1 MTKIMPF
8 KALIYNQEKVGDLSK
23 VVCPPYDV
31 ISPARQDYLHEI
43 DTHNFIHILLGKD
56 TPEMDRYR
64 RAAEYF
70 KEWQKEKIFIQDE
83 KPSVYFYAQDF
94 YVRGEKRTRYG
105 FIALLYLESKNS
117 VFGHENTHSEAKT
130 DRLKLL
136 KRVKANLSPI
146 FVVSVDKKRVIQRIL
161 REYCKAKKPFIDIT
175 DDEKVSHRLWRVD
188 SPDVIDKIE
197 EGMRDENMFIADGH
211 HRYEVACA
219 YRDELKEKLGAVTG
233 DESFNYILSYFT
245 DVASGGLTIFPIH
258 RLVKLSKHVDT
269 QLLKTGLQSYFDVEE
284 IKDKTR
290 FFFLLEKGGRS
301 EHIIGMYKD
310 KRYWLLRLKNI
321 KILDRMIQDKPQE
334 YRRMDICVL
343 NYLVLKEILSLSLDD
358 KDTITYSIA
367 SDEMMQEVDSHPNY
381 IAFFLNPVK
390 IEQIMAVALTGNKM
404 PPKSTYFYPKVLSGL
419 VINKVDGK

>member
-8 KALIYNQEKVGDLSK
+8 QALMYNQEKVSDLSK

-43 DTHNFIHILLGKD
+43 DRYNFIHILLGKD
-56 TPEMDRYR
+56 SPEMDRYR

-70 KEWQKEKIFIQDE
+70 KEWQKEKIFVKDE
-83 KPSVYFYAQDF
+83 KPCIYFYAQDF
-94 YVRGEKRTRYG
+94 YVKGEKKTRYG

-117 VFGHENTHSEAKT
+117 VFAHENTHVEPKA

-146 FVVSVDKKRVIQRIL
+146 FVVSQDKKRLIQRVL
-161 REYCKAKKPFIDIT
+161 REHCKGKKPFIDIT
-175 DDEKVSHRLWRVD
+175 DDEKVSHRLWKID
-188 SPDVIDKIE
+188 SPEVIAKIV
-197 EGMRDENMFIADGH
+197 EGMQDENIFIADGH

-219 YRDELKEKLGAVTG
+219 YRDEMKEKGGAITG
-233 DESFNYILSYFT
+233 DEPFNYVLSYFT
-245 DVASGGLTIFPIH
+245 DATAGGLTIFPIN
-258 RLVKLSKHVDT
+258 RLIKLQKPVDIE
-269 QLLKTGLQSYFDVEE
+269 LLKSELRAYFDVEE
-284 IKDKTR
+284 VRDRSR

-321 KILDRMIQDKPQE
+321 KILDKMIQDKPQE
-334 YRRMDICVL
+334 YRRLDICVL
-343 NYLVLKEILSLSLDD
+343 NYLVLKEILNIDFGD
-358 KDTITYSIA
+358 KDIITYSTNP
-367 SDEMMQEVDSHPNY
+367 DEMIRQVDACGNY
-381 IAFFLNPVK
+381 IAFFLNPVR

-419 VINKVDGK
+419 VINRIDGK